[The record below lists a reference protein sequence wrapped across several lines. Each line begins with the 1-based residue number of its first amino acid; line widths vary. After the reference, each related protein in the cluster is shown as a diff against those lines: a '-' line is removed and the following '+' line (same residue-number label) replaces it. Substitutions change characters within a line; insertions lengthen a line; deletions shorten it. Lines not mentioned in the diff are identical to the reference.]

1 MSTRVKI
8 TGVPKNVRNDKLLA
22 VLSRV
27 EGIHTNDINVNMV
40 MVNGPV
46 KDILLTFNNH
56 KHASMAQRK
65 FNNFK
70 YTYAQKTYV
79 FTAKL
84 DMGCELTNFP
94 STEASRLDMHIEILR
109 KQKMV
114 LEEEAKLLQEEQE
127 LEIIKAA
134 AFSNPR
140 LGLGGISQN
149 IRPASN
155 HDRMQP
161 PGTVQSIPESRS
173 RHFTGQAAVVS
184 NQRGALGPTCRPTNG
199 TFVQLSPVAGT
210 SQYIRP
216 ANNDRMQPPG
226 TAHSIPESGARH
238 FTGQA
243 CAFCNRPTADTC
255 VQLSPVAGTSQY
267 IRPVSN
273 DDRMQ
278 PPWTAQSIPESRS
291 RHFTGQAAAVSYPRG
306 ALCATYRLP
315 ADSGVQLSPVAGT
328 SQYIRPVSNDR
339 MQPPGTAHSIPE
351 SGARHFTGQAAA
363 VSNPRGALGATCRP
377 PADSGVQLSPFAGT
391 SQYIRPVSNDR
402 MQPPGTAQSI
412 PESGARHF
420 TGQMKSIKKEQQSDS
435 EMSLND
441 EDTSSDE
448 EEPQDDPGKPAMDR
462 KFDSKIPSRRKAPRG
477 RYGKKKEPRR
487 LKKSEIRKARYYRAC
502 SFLYKKLKKHVK
514 KYLTEDKRGKMK
526 YFLRHSLKNR
536 LIAVDGNKKTIK
548 TGELLRNYT
557 RVYPPEGDDEF
568 VRSHLKLVN
577 EHFGKYKWRAN
588 KNTQYF

>member
-328 SQYIRPVSNDR
+328 SQYIRPVSND
-339 MQPPGTAHSIPE
+339 
-351 SGARHFTGQAAA
+351 
-363 VSNPRGALGATCRP
+363 
-377 PADSGVQLSPFAGT
+377 
-391 SQYIRPVSNDR
+391 DR

-477 RYGKKKEPRR
+477 RYGKKKELRR
-487 LKKSEIRKARYYRAC
+487 LKKEDDDEDDYEIRKARYYRA
-502 SFLYKKLKKHVK
+502 STLLYRRIRKYVK
-514 KYLTEDKRGKMK
+514 KYLTADKRKKMK
-526 YFLRHSLKNR
+526 YFLLHSLIDR
-536 LIAVDGNKKTIK
+536 LLALSAGNKNISLGKMIHDY
-548 TGELLRNYT
+548 RI
-557 RVYPPEGDDEF
+557 VYPPEGHEEF
-568 VRSHLKLVN
+568 VKSHLKMVN

-588 KNTQYF
+588 NNTQYF

>member
-351 SGARHFTGQAAA
+351 SGARHFTGQ
-363 VSNPRGALGATCRP
+363 
-377 PADSGVQLSPFAGT
+377 
-391 SQYIRPVSNDR
+391 
-402 MQPPGTAQSI
+402 
-412 PESGARHF
+412 
-420 TGQMKSIKKEQQSDS
+420 MKSIKKEQQSDS

-477 RYGKKKEPRR
+477 RYGKKKELRR
-487 LKKSEIRKARYYRAC
+487 LKKEDDDEDDYEIRKARYYRA
-502 SFLYKKLKKHVK
+502 STLLYRRIRKYVK
-514 KYLTEDKRGKMK
+514 KYLTADKRKKMK
-526 YFLRHSLKNR
+526 YFLLHSLIDR
-536 LIAVDGNKKTIK
+536 LLALSAGNKNISLGKMIHDY
-548 TGELLRNYT
+548 RI
-557 RVYPPEGDDEF
+557 VYPPEGHEEF
-568 VRSHLKLVN
+568 VKSHLKMVN

-588 KNTQYF
+588 NNTQYF